1 MSNMLDYMA
10 WRGDLAFSA
19 SPLNEIDVLVF
30 CQITYLNFDGI
41 LENGN
46 FKTALSLSELAERF
60 RKSPD
65 FKKRSDV
72 GVLINQGTSDVLF
85 AAAETERYKD
95 VKITGLVSITD
106 IEKEEQFA
114 ALTYVFAPKKN
125 CVVYRGTDDTIVG
138 FKEDFNLAI
147 MDEVPAQKDS
157 VSYVENVAKNLKGD
171 IFLVGH
177 SKGGNLSVF
186 AAAMCQK
193 ETKRRIKS
201 VYNMD
206 GPGFSEKR
214 IQSNE
219 FYEVIPKLHSYY
231 PHFSIVGMI
240 FSHAGKYSVVDS
252 DQSGILQHDPLSWHI
267 KGNHFELR
275 EDFDEAALFFT
286 DTLNKWILSL
296 SREQQVQFIET
307 LYKILQSTE
316 AKTNSEIESNLFKN
330 YFTIW
335 KSWKNTDAEIRK
347 NVEETVR
354 QLFKIA
360 HKQMPSLTELLEKK
374 SIFKKDKN

>member
-1 MSNMLDYMA
+1 MSNMLDYIA
-10 WRGDLAFSA
+10 WRGDLPISA
-19 SPLNEIDVLVF
+19 SPLNEVDVLVF

-46 FKTALSLSELAERF
+46 FKAGLSLSELAERF
-60 RKSPD
+60 KNSPD

-72 GVLINQGTSDVLF
+72 GVLINKGTIDVLF
-85 AAAETERYKD
+85 AAARTERYKD
-95 VKITGLVSITD
+95 VKVTALVNITD
-106 IEKEEQFA
+106 LEKEEQFA

-125 CVVYRGTDDTIVG
+125 CVVFRGTDDTIVG

-157 VSYVENVAKNLKGD
+157 VLYVENVAKNLKGD

-186 AAAMCQK
+186 AAAMCK
-193 ETKRRIKS
+193 NEIKRRIKN

-206 GPGFSEKR
+206 GPGFPEKK

-219 FYEVIPKLHSYY
+219 FYEVIPKLISYY
-231 PHFSIVGMI
+231 PHFSIVGML

-252 DQSGILQHDPLSWHI
+252 DQTGILQHDPLSWHVT
-267 KGNHFELR
+267 GNRFVLR
-275 EDFDEAALFFT
+275 ENFDDASIFFT

-296 SREQQVQFIET
+296 TREQQVQFIET
-307 LYKILQSTE
+307 LYKILQSTD
-316 AKTNSEIESNLFKN
+316 AKTNSDIESNLFKN
-330 YFTIW
+330 YLTIW
-335 KSWKNTDAEIRK
+335 KAWKNTDTEIRK

-360 HKQMPSLTELLEKK
+360 HKQMPSLTELFAKK
-374 SIFKKDKN
+374 NIFKKDKN

>member
-1 MSNMLDYMA
+1 MLDYMA
-10 WRGDLAFSA
+10 WRGDLPFSA
-19 SPLNEIDVLVF
+19 SPLNEVDVLVF

-46 FKTALSLSELAERF
+46 FKAGLSLSELAERF
-60 RKSPD
+60 KNSPD

-72 GVLINQGTSDVLF
+72 GVLINKGTIDVLF
-85 AAAETERYKD
+85 AAARTERYKD
-95 VKITGLVSITD
+95 VKVTALVNITD
-106 IEKEEQFA
+106 LEKEEQFA

-186 AAAMCQK
+186 AAAMCK
-193 ETKRRIKS
+193 NEIKRRIKN

-206 GPGFSEKR
+206 GPGFPEKK

-219 FYEVIPKLHSYY
+219 FYEVIPKLISYY
-231 PHFSIVGMI
+231 PHFSIVGML

-252 DQSGILQHDPLSWHI
+252 DQTGILQHDPLSWHVT
-267 KGNHFELR
+267 GNRFVLR
-275 EDFDEAALFFT
+275 ENFDDASIFFT

-296 SREQQVQFIET
+296 TREQQVQFIET
-307 LYKILQSTE
+307 LYKILQSTD
-316 AKTNSEIESNLFKN
+316 AKTNSDIESNLFKN
-330 YFTIW
+330 YLTIW
-335 KSWKNTDAEIRK
+335 KAWKNTDTEIRK

-360 HKQMPSLTELLEKK
+360 HKQMPSLTELFAKK
-374 SIFKKDKN
+374 NIFKKDKN

>member
-1 MSNMLDYMA
+1 MLDYIA
-10 WRGDLAFSA
+10 WRGDLPISA
-19 SPLNEIDVLVF
+19 SPLNEVDVLVF

-46 FKTALSLSELAERF
+46 FKAGLSLSELAERF
-60 RKSPD
+60 KNSPD

-72 GVLINQGTSDVLF
+72 GVLINKGTIDVLF
-85 AAAETERYKD
+85 AAARTERYKD
-95 VKITGLVSITD
+95 VKVTALVNITD
-106 IEKEEQFA
+106 LEKEEQFA

-125 CVVYRGTDDTIVG
+125 CVVFRGTDDTIVG

-157 VSYVENVAKNLKGD
+157 VLYVENVAKNLKGD

-186 AAAMCQK
+186 AAAMCK
-193 ETKRRIKS
+193 NEIKRRIKN

-206 GPGFSEKR
+206 GPGFPEKK

-219 FYEVIPKLHSYY
+219 FYEVIPKLISYY
-231 PHFSIVGMI
+231 PHFSIVGML

-252 DQSGILQHDPLSWHI
+252 DQTGILQHDPLSWHVT
-267 KGNHFELR
+267 GNRFVLR
-275 EDFDEAALFFT
+275 ENFDDASIFFT

-296 SREQQVQFIET
+296 TREQQVQFIET
-307 LYKILQSTE
+307 LYKILQSTD
-316 AKTNSEIESNLFKN
+316 AKTNSDIESNLFKN
-330 YFTIW
+330 YLTIW
-335 KSWKNTDAEIRK
+335 KAWKNTDTEIRK

-360 HKQMPSLTELLEKK
+360 HKQMPSLTELFAKK
-374 SIFKKDKN
+374 NIFKKDKN